1 MSVGAI
7 SFCNSLRLYR
17 THLIYLRYILC
28 AQEGN
33 NDNIIKKG
41 KSVSIHH
48 IRQALSAASRMRRHI
63 LAHRPAQPSRV
74 FAIDGRR
81 RRRRR
86 RRSPFRNDVVRW
98 RRRSRSP
105 SPSILELYEGI
116 RIRLA
121 TAADDEGAAA
131 ISISASSALRR
142 AKSVRC
148 VENCRF

>member
-63 LAHRPAQPSRV
+63 IANRPAQSLRV

-81 RRRRR
+81 RRR
-86 RRSPFRNDVVRW
+86 SPFRNDVSRW

-116 RIRLA
+116 RIRLV

-131 ISISASSALRR
+131 ILISASSALRR